1 MSKMFLVCIGTYNR
15 TIDVRPSCSCVKL
28 ESMPICE
35 KEAYR
40 FDYHAKRGVT
50 LEFSKIVETREIK
63 G

>member
-1 MSKMFLVCIGTYNR
+1 MITEC
-15 TIDVRPSCSCVKL
+15 PSCSCVKL

-40 FDYHAKRGVT
+40 FYYHAKRGIT

-63 G
+63 VSRKNNWP